1 MRRTRRGDSFPH
13 RRGVQAR
20 RPGSTWGPGLALLLV
35 AVSTVGCGD
44 APGLEEWTLQLTEEM
59 TVGGEPVTP
68 QTALYRPAA
77 LGFDFAGNL
86 FVLDSGNHRIQ
97 VFAPDGS
104 FLRSMG
110 EPGEGP
116 GQLGDPQGMF
126 VHPDGRVWVADTRNR
141 RVQPFSPTGAA
152 LDGIS
157 VDLFPID
164 VVVGPDRIFVL
175 RMPQTNLIYG
185 ADPSTMVRVLDRSGF
200 ETGGFADPVKSEVGI
215 LYMLENMAVMAPGPS
230 GGVALAST
238 HFASLVSVFDV
249 GGSLRTEI
257 PVLYKAGAWAP
268 LGRRPALLNDA
279 SLDRIARTA
288 TDLAWDEG
296 RRLFWV
302 LCGYVDQSPEGEW
315 TIAREIYRYDAEGT
329 YRGSL
334 MLPQR
339 AAAIAVAPDGRLWTI
354 DVDGVVHA
362 FRVSDPDMDPRAG

>member
-1 MRRTRRGDSFPH
+1 MRRTRRSKTSWH

-20 RPGSTWGPGLALLLV
+20 RPGPDWGPGLVLVLV
-35 AVSTVGCGD
+35 ALSITGCQGS
-44 APGLEEWTLQLTEEM
+44 AELEEWTLQLTEEM
-59 TVGGEPVTP
+59 TVGGEPVTL
-68 QTALYRPAA
+68 QTAFYRPAA
-77 LGFDFAGNL
+77 LGFDFTGNL

-141 RVQPFSPTGAA
+141 RVQPFSATGEV

-175 RMPQTNLIYG
+175 RMPQTSMTYG
-185 ADPSTMVRVLDRSGF
+185 PDPSTMVRVLDHSGF
-200 ETGGFADPVKSEVGI
+200 ETGGFADPVEAEAGI
-215 LYMLENMAVMAPGPS
+215 LYMLENMAAMAPAPG

-238 HFASLVSVFDV
+238 HFASLIRVFDV
-249 GGSLRTEI
+249 GGSLRSEV

-296 RRLFWV
+296 RQLFWV

-315 TIAREIYRYDAEGT
+315 TIARELYRYDAEGT

-339 AAAIAVAPDGRLWTI
+339 AAAVAVAPDGRLWTI

-362 FRVSDPDMDPRAG
+362 FRVSDPDTDPRAG